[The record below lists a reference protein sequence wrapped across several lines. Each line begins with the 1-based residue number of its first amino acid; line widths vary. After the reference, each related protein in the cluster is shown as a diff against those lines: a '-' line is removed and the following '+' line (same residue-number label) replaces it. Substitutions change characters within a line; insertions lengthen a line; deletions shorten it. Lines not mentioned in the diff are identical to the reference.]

1 MAWPFASK
9 SRLTSDLLVK
19 SASPSARFAFKLF
32 RQLAAEQEARNVF
45 FSPASVMLCLALL
58 QEGAAGL
65 TRESMAA
72 VLEVAGLEP
81 EALQLAMV
89 ELKSVLKIKAPNLS
103 RVPIRSGA
111 TVSGYRAS
119 NTFLMPKKITTQMSC

>member
-72 VLEVAGLEP
+72 DP
-81 EALQLAMV
+81 HLATPSFNPV
-89 ELKSVLKIKAPNLS
+89 YISVSKDETNPGSSVLLELS
-103 RVPIRSGA
+103 
-111 TVSGYRAS
+111 
-119 NTFLMPKKITTQMSC
+119 